1 MKEYWIVS
9 SNSNKFRL
17 DDLLRNNNVVDWK
30 QGQYKFK
37 TGDIVYIYS
46 TLPKGRITYEM
57 EVVKDNIPFDEVIN
71 QEEYWLDRKEFQ
83 KGYSRKYKSVQFS
96 RQDDYRRI
104 VHCT

>member
-57 EVVKDNIPFDEVIN
+57 EVVKDKSMKLIEK
-71 QEEYWLDRKEFQ
+71 QLYKWQ
-83 KGYSRKYKSVQFS
+83 K
-96 RQDDYRRI
+96 RI
-104 VHCT
+104 